1 MIEFTTGD
9 ILKAEAEALVNTVN
23 CYGVM
28 GRGIALQFKKKFPEN
43 FKQYKKVCDARE
55 LHPGRMFVFS
65 TEEMFN
71 PKYVINFPTKN
82 HWKGRSK
89 IEDIDSGLEALVD
102 DVRRLGIQSIAIPPL
117 GCGLGGLKWED
128 VRPRIESAFA
138 SLPNVAVFVYEPG
151 KAPSAAAMTKTAKVP
166 TMTKGRRRDDW
177 SDAEVSI
184 RCDGSRCNT
193 SRDSQTDV
201 LHGWFW
207 RTDGAIAI
215 LQGPLWSLCN

>member
-151 KAPSAAAMTKTAKVP
+151 KVPSAAAMTKTAKVP
-166 TMTKGRRRDDW
+166 TMTR
-177 SDAEVSI
+177 
-184 RCDGSRCNT
+184 
-193 SRDSQTDV
+193 V
-201 LHGWFW
+201 L
-207 RTDGAIAI
+207 R
-215 LQGPLWSLCN
+215 